1 MWYDDYY
8 DDNGGHWDDD
18 NDKDKFLSGTIAKK
32 TQGSET
38 KNKGRTSAHCLA
50 SRSCDGLLH
59 VRRREEALEV
69 TDSCF

>member
-1 MWYDDYY
+1 MMTIMMIMVVIGMMIMIKI
-8 DDNGGHWDDD
+8 N
-18 NDKDKFLSGTIAKK
+18 FLSGTIAKK